1 MTSSG
6 LFFGIYPFSVAG
18 TPTGVAV
25 GPPDNPEQIEQAL
38 AALRGVAGTLLPRTY
53 LVYTGPQTAA
63 KLFARAEEYARA
75 GLLGD
80 LTIGTPD
87 PSVELTDWL
96 GFVRHIVRHYGPTLT
111 ALQITNE
118 PNLTFMEGANPH
130 ILQVLVQGVIAAKDE
145 ARATNVPLRI
155 GFGSVPDT
163 GPVVPHFWEN
173 LAATG
178 GEDFV
183 AALDYV
189 AHNFYVDVFEAPLA
203 LPDIP
208 ATVERLLRRF
218 RGENL
223 TTGGIPAAVPIRIT
237 ENGWPTGKNPFITGE
252 RSYGRQATV
261 LESVIRTVYA
271 LREELNI
278 THYELFGLRDADSAQ
293 DDLFHQFGIMRDDY
307 MPKPAFSTYQR
318 LIQELGN

>member
-1 MTSSG
+1 VTSSG

-25 GPPDNPEQIEQAL
+25 GPPDNLEKIQLAL
-38 AALRGVAGTLLPRTY
+38 AALRGAAKPLLSRTY
-53 LVYTGPQTAA
+53 LIYTGPQAA
-63 KLFARAEEYARA
+63 GRLFARVEENARA

-80 LTIGTPD
+80 LTIGTLDPD
-87 PSVELTDWL
+87 LELADWL
-96 GFVRHIVRHYGPTLT
+96 GFVRHIVRNFGSTIT

-118 PNLTFMEGANPH
+118 PNLAFMDGANPH
-130 ILQVLVQGVIAAKDE
+130 VQQVLVQGVIAAKGE
-145 ARATNVPLRI
+145 ARAANLPVQI
-155 GFGSVPDT
+155 GFGSVPDA

-278 THYELFGLRDADSAQ
+278 THYELFGLRDAASAQ